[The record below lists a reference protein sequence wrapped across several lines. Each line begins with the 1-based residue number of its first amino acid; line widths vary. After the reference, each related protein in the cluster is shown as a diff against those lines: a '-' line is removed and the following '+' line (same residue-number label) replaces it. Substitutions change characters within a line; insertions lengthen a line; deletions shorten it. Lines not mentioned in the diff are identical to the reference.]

1 MLSQTMI
8 NPETKEDLDKPV
20 LLFSGLEDAYIGT
33 VEQYGRPPVACYSQ
47 QMTIDLLQKNYNL
60 TKQQAFE
67 RYEYEYL
74 QTNFWEGTP
83 CFLDDLS
90 E

>member
-1 MLSQTMI
+1 MI

-33 VEQYGRPPVACYSQ
+33 VEQYGRPPVACYSK

-74 QTNFWEGTP
+74 QTNF
-83 CFLDDLS
+83 
-90 E
+90 

>member
-1 MLSQTMI
+1 MI

-33 VEQYGRPPVACYSQ
+33 VEQYGRPPVACYSK

-60 TKQQAFE
+60 TKQQAYE
-67 RYEYEYL
+67 RYEYEDL

>member
-1 MLSQTMI
+1 MI

-33 VEQYGRPPVACYSQ
+33 VEQYGRPPVASYSK

-74 QTNFWEGTP
+74 QTNFREGTP